1 MIKKDQAI
9 QYENIKIQMSKQTE
23 DLKQYEDQAERD
35 VIMIKACYEAN
46 GEKVIDLLMDRIMN
60 VKLELP
66 KVVMGNFDKMDLMN

>member
-1 MIKKDQAI
+1 
-9 QYENIKIQMSKQTE
+9 
-23 DLKQYEDQAERD
+23 
-35 VIMIKACYEAN
+35 MIKAHYEAN